1 MRLRPAV
8 CAVTSASLLALAG
21 CAAEPASDTS
31 SSSSSTSPSPSSSAS
46 AESSSSSAA
55 PSSSAAQ
62 PSSGGPSFPAQPA
75 PTSAEPSP
83 ESAAVL
89 SAITVTA
96 ESGYD
101 RVVISFEGPGAPGY
115 VAQYADQASRQG
127 KGDPIELPGD
137 ALLDIV
143 MSGTAIPQPGGGLPA
158 GEVGGATG
166 TVVQAVFN
174 DGTFEG
180 QTHVVI
186 GTSGQQPFVVTA
198 QASPAQITIDIQ
210 A

>member
-1 MRLRPAV
+1 MRIRPAL
-8 CAVTSASLLALAG
+8 VTSAVLVALAG

-31 SSSSSTSPSPSSSAS
+31 SSSSTNASSSLSSSSSSSPSG
-46 AESSSSSAA
+46 SSSAA

-62 PSSGGPSFPAQPA
+62 PSGGPSFPAQPA

-83 ESAAVL
+83 QAAAVL

-115 VAQYADQASRQG
+115 VAQYADQAWRQG

-137 ALLDIV
+137 ALLDVV
-143 MSGTAIPQPGGGLPA
+143 MSGTAIPQSGDGLLA
-158 GEVGGATG
+158 GEIGGAAG

-198 QASPAQITIDIQ
+198 QASPAQIIIDIK